1 MKGKFGGNRGG
12 GGGGF
17 SRRPSFSPVKE
28 GQEVDLTIEAV
39 GEKGDGVGKV
49 KGFVLFVPNTKA
61 GDNVRV
67 KITRVLSKVGFA
79 EVIGPAT
86 GQPSDGQESQ
96 EQSAQ
101 PEPEPQYEDT
111 ENFGEETQ
119 EQEENN

>member
-1 MKGKFGGNRGG
+1 MKGKFGGNR

-86 GQPSDGQESQ
+86 GQPSEGQDNQ

-119 EQEENN
+119 EENN

>member
-1 MKGKFGGNRGG
+1 M
-12 GGGGF
+12 
-17 SRRPSFSPVKE
+17 
-28 GQEVDLTIEAV
+28 TIEAV